1 MCECLMP
8 MVPDARWRQEYV
20 RAHAGWR
27 LAARHGAGAS
37 VLHGALGAGRGGVR
51 LAVGCADASVAVWA
65 RGPRGWV
72 ERGRAA
78 LRGRGWAA
86 VARVQWPAVGTAR
99 LLVAGPLTLVHDW
112 ELLVLSVEGAQNLV
126 IFKQNR
132 FDDGSLGA
140 VASRVRCSAGAAGCW
155 ADALG
160 HTFCSLE
167 LRRLGPGLYCT
178 TVWLNAATQETD
190 SEYEGVTSPMLRIY
204 NEESQHLTHAVVTR
218 TEPRLLGAGGGR
230 QLVAGGGRRLGAWR
244 VLAPRPA
251 RLEASAAGDL
261 AARLGRLRARRAQ
274 PEPEEAEPDE
284 AEVRAACAPAVGWC
298 GLPAPLVG
306 LALDER

>member
-1 MCECLMP
+1 MSVWQSEEQRCAVVLREVLAWLAGADVARCGAVCRAWRRATDDPALWRRLLRRESLLP
-8 MVPDARWRQEYV
+8 LPREARWRQEYV

-37 VLHGALGAGRGGVR
+37 VLHGALGAGHGGTR

-65 RGPRGWV
+65 RGPCGWV
-72 ERGRAA
+72 ERGRSA

-86 VARVQWPAVGTAR
+86 VARVQWPAVGAAR

-112 ELLVLSVEGAQNLV
+112 ELLVLSVEE
-126 IFKQNR
+126 
-132 FDDGSLGA
+132 DGSLGA

-155 ADALG
+155 ADTLG

-178 TVWLNAATQETD
+178 TVWLNAATQETE

-218 TEPRLLGAGGGR
+218 SEPRLLGAGGGR

-244 VLAPRPA
+244 
-251 RLEASAAGDL
+251 
-261 AARLGRLRARRAQ
+261 
-274 PEPEEAEPDE
+274 
-284 AEVRAACAPAVGWC
+284 
-298 GLPAPLVG
+298 
-306 LALDER
+306 